1 MTPPSPLSP
10 LGARSNAAV
19 SSVARPPAVQ
29 TAAALSPASLGRRVT
44 GLLLH
49 EFRSW
54 HRLSLGREL
63 LAGANAVVLIGE
75 NGGGKTNLLEAV
87 SMLSPGR
94 GLRRAPLSH
103 LAHCPHK
110 GGEEEAR
117 QGHGGWSIQAAVL
130 DEISEMR
137 ITTTLPPSRGEG
149 ESRGRSTR
157 VNDGPPESLAQLAGI
172 APMLW
177 LTPSLERGIAES
189 ATARRRFLDRIVM
202 SLEPEHGRRCAAYE
216 RAMRERNRL
225 LQDGGSAVWMEGV
238 EEVMAREGA
247 SLQAARRRVV
257 GRLGEALEKNHVPEY
272 PKGRIFLRQAEGERL
287 RQTEGEGLR
296 QAEGEGLRQAE
307 GEGLRQA
314 EGEGLRQAEGE
325 GLRQAEGERESEAK
339 EDEAALRAVLRAS
352 RSADRRAG
360 RALRGPH
367 RVDLRICRRSRRGD
381 IGLEFCSSG
390 EQKALLLGL
399 VLAHARML
407 AASERQGAPI
417 LLLDEVAA
425 HLDAVR
431 RGALFEVLAQ
441 CGAQVWMSGV
451 DAALFAECREGARF
465 LSITGEGVAPIA
477 RGARPRLRVM
487 S

>member
-1 MTPPSPLSP
+1 MTPPSPPSP
-10 LGARSNAAV
+10 LGARPNVAV
-19 SSVARPPAVQ
+19 SPVVRSPAVQ
-29 TAAALSPASLGRRVT
+29 TAGAVSPASVGRRVT

-54 HRLSLGREL
+54 RRLSLGREL
-63 LAGANAVVLIGE
+63 LAGAHAVVLIGE

-94 GLRRAPLSH
+94 GLRRASLAQ
-103 LAHCPHK
+103 LAHCLQE
-110 GGEEEAR
+110 GGEGERER
-117 QGHGGWSIQAAVL
+117 GHGGWSIQAAVL
-130 DEISEMR
+130 DGISEMR

-157 VNDGPPESLAQLAGI
+157 VNDGAPESLAQLAGI

-189 ATARRRFLDRIVM
+189 ASARRRFLDRIVM

-225 LQDGGSAVWMEGV
+225 LQNGGGAVWMEGV

-247 SLQAARRRVV
+247 STQAARRRVV
-257 GRLGEALEKNHVPEY
+257 TRLAEALAAQSAPEF
-272 PKGRIFLRQAEGERL
+272 PQARISLALPEE
-287 RQTEGEGLR
+287 EGEGM
-296 QAEGEGLRQAE
+296 
-307 GEGLRQA
+307 
-314 EGEGLRQAEGE
+314 
-325 GLRQAEGERESEAK
+325 
-339 EDEAALRAVLRAS
+339 EDETALRAVLRAS

-360 RALRGPH
+360 RTLRGPH
-367 RVDLRICRRSRRGD
+367 RVDLRICRRSPRGD

-407 AASERQGAPI
+407 AAGERGSAPI

-441 CGAQVWMSGV
+441 CGAQAWMSGV

-465 LSITGEGVAPIA
+465 LSVSGEGVSPFI
-477 RGARPRLRVM
+477 RGARGVRNGLRVM